1 MQVNQLIVLPDEGT
15 LNYLRQLFATCPFD
29 LDLDK
34 AYVEVNS
41 SLGEMEPQEHNV
53 YVAEA
58 GSMNV
63 WYDSSTQSTS
73 LLLPLKSKVL
83 TDRCMEIRETAPS
96 LFYGEYYMPFLVIQ
110 RGMPAMR
117 RSYRTFINSVSDVL
131 YANRIPLVFG
141 SEFLL
146 PSNFEYVPYTDYY
159 VSQLANHM

>member
-15 LNYLRQLFATCPFD
+15 LNYLRELFSSCPFD
-29 LDLDK
+29 LDLGK
-34 AYVEVNS
+34 CWVEVNS
-41 SLGEMEPQEHNV
+41 SLGEMV
-53 YVAEA
+53 ADDTRTYVAEA

-73 LLLPLKSKVL
+73 LLLPLKSNEL
-83 TDRCMEIRETAPS
+83 TARCMEVRENAPS

-117 RSYRTFINSVSDVL
+117 RKYRSFINSVSDVL
-131 YANRIPLVFG
+131 YANRMPLVFD

-146 PSNFEYVPYTDYY
+146 PQNFEYVPYTDYY
-159 VSQLANHM
+159 VSQLANQM